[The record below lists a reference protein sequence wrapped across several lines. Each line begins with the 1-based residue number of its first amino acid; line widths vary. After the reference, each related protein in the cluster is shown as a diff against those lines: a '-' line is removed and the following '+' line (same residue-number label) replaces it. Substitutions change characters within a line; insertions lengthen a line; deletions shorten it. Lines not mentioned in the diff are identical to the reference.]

1 MRLFTS
7 LLNLLKVELQ
17 QDYEVGDWSVH
28 KRVQH
33 RHVDVEISTGKN
45 KWLALNDD
53 LREDYL
59 NLNNKKNARVK
70 KWFNET
76 DSKPSLPHRT
86 PTSALWLMLS
96 KASCEYAKLKR
107 VVQSE
112 MALFVDSVLRHK
124 ENMPRADSRTH
135 CTFSI
140 SWKIV
145 KLFIVSMK
153 KVQNALRVKNRK
165 IVPAK
170 KSELM
175 ASIEFKILNVR
186 QKVENHFAS
195 LIF

>member
-1 MRLFTS
+1 MLMSKYPQVKTNDWLWMMIFVKIISIWTIKKCSCEKLIQWNRFNALF
-7 LLNLLKVELQ
+7 
-17 QDYEVGDWSVH
+17 
-28 KRVQH
+28 
-33 RHVDVEISTGKN
+33 
-45 KWLALNDD
+45 
-53 LREDYL
+53 
-59 NLNNKKNARVK
+59 
-70 KWFNET
+70 
-76 DSKPSLPHRT
+76 PSPYRT

-96 KASCEYAKLKR
+96 KASCEYAELKR

-112 MALFVDSVLRHK
+112 MALFVDSVERHK
-124 ENMPRADSRTH
+124 ANMPRADSSTH

-170 KSELM
+170 KSKLIFINGVDWVKM
-175 ASIEFKILNVR
+175 LNAR